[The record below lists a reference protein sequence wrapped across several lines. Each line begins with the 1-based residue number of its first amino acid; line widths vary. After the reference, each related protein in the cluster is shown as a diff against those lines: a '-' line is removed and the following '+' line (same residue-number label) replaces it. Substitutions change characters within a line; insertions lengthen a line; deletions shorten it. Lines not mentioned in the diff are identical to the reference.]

1 MDSWQR
7 LTQVS
12 WTFCLLKL
20 QLGILQP
27 WQNCRLFTIH
37 ESSCTPIWAKGP
49 PLEPNKQRRMCI
61 TWVRNSTM
69 AKPQFRW
76 VQKSHIDTY
85 SKIVEIVLCW
95 TYHYHSLSFVLTQSH
110 SSSFMIY
117 DTKSCRYTYPQ
128 LWQPLVTI
136 DTSTHW
142 HTDAE
147 VPNPQTGDDWPFLK
161 LVAGKWRRTLLLLWH
176 LISLLRTISSFHYQP
191 LATSPVLTK
200 WRHRSL
206 GGSWLPVINQGWLET
221 QWSRCSVLIMVPKIN
236 HPQQGPNMNMNRWY
250 KSSPRWYILGKK
262 HTSMLRSHRKTGDF
276 LVGKEWDQTNCLVFF
291 LNLESSVGARHRVP
305 TKFPKPGVP
314 FAQAPMVLLSQT
326 Q

>member
-1 MDSWQR
+1 MVIFHSY
-7 LTQVS
+7 VS
-12 WTFCLLKL
+12 LPE
-20 QLGILQP
+20 G
-27 WQNCRLFTIH
+27 
-37 ESSCTPIWAKGP
+37 
-49 PLEPNKQRRMCI
+49 
-61 TWVRNSTM
+61 
-69 AKPQFRW
+69 
-76 VQKSHIDTY
+76 
-85 SKIVEIVLCW
+85 KIIEIVLCW

-161 LVAGKWRRTLLLLWH
+161 LVAGKWRRTLFLLWH

-206 GGSWLPVINQGWLET
+206 GGSWLPNQPSPTG
-221 QWSRCSVLIMVPKIN
+221 
-236 HPQQGPNMNMNRWY
+236 PQQGPMNRWY

-262 HTSMLRSHRKTGDF
+262 HTSMLRSHQKTGDF
-276 LVGKEWDQTNCLVFF
+276 FG
-291 LNLESSVGARHRVP
+291 R
-305 TKFPKPGVP
+305 
-314 FAQAPMVLLSQT
+314 
-326 Q
+326 